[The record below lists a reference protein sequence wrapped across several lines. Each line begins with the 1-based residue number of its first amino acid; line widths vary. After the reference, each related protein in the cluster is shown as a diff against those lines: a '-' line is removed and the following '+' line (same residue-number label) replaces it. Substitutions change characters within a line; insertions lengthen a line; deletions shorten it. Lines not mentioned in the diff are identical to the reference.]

1 MCISLNGQHTN
12 KWCLLQKG
20 SSLSFKRSCFVGREK
35 TEQLKRLTGGFS
47 LSEWRSGGVE
57 YRERGR
63 KGNSMCLSISWDCLN
78 RSRILNARYIFQRRA
93 ARPRTPFRSLEFLFF
108 KKRVISLRSLR
119 ESVFFVY
126 ISLCSKRVTLA
137 RINCPHVSLSMDGQ
151 CVWWISGGARAETLH
166 CARGEFSPLKMRTEL
181 EPHLWLT
188 LTVSCLPVF
197 SLGFVP
203 VLGFAPSER
212 TEIQLDGLSITGSF
226 FRFATN
232 YCHNPRRT

>member
-1 MCISLNGQHTN
+1 MGFHCQSDAPEGWS
-12 KWCLLQKG
+12 KE
-20 SSLSFKRSCFVGREK
+20 REAGK
-35 TEQLKRLTGGFS
+35 ATRC
-47 LSEWRSGGVE
+47 V
-57 YRERGR
+57 
-63 KGNSMCLSISWDCLN
+63 CLSVETVWTAHASWTRDTYFSEEP
-78 RSRILNARYIFQRRA
+78 RDQERRFA
-93 ARPRTPFRSLEFLFF
+93 PWSFCFF
-108 KKRVISLRSLR
+108 KRVISLRSLR

-181 EPHLWLT
+181 KPHLWLT

-203 VLGFAPSER
+203 VLGFPPSER

-232 YCHNPRRT
+232 YCHNLRKT